1 MGKSNLLIL
10 SLIGFLVEKKK
21 EEKKKGKSIAI
32 SFELVVNGIH
42 KGLCRRELEE
52 RTCLFFF
59 WKNNDMSFRAEF
71 HCDVRPGAE
80 RGSPP
85 LDGQFAWCPGPAR
98 ESIAKTCGKSGSPAG
113 ID

>member
-10 SLIGFLVEKKK
+10 SLIGFLVEEKKRRKKK
-21 EEKKKGKSIAI
+21 WKSIAI

-59 WKNNDMSFRAEF
+59 FWENNDMSFRAEF

-85 LDGQFAWCPGPAR
+85 LDGRFAVPRPSPGVDCENLR
-98 ESIAKTCGKSGSPAG
+98 KSGSPAG